1 MVTASR
7 NGNLPGTRVKIN
19 HDSGRVAPASVTEA
33 ESKVKLSI
41 PIAEPQDL
49 LTEVNM
55 SWKSRMSVETGLAVR
70 DIIDG
75 IVSDE

>member
-19 HDSGRVAPASVTEA
+19 HDSGRADASVTEA
-33 ESKVKLSI
+33 ESKVKLAI

-49 LTEVNM
+49 LT
-55 SWKSRMSVETGLAVR
+55 
-70 DIIDG
+70 
-75 IVSDE
+75 